1 MGRKLD
7 SLKQPVLNLQHDQPP
22 EPLTM
27 NEFNPMTRNERLA
40 LGIVAIIAAADA
52 ACLAILVALLCGYL
66 PF

>member
-1 MGRKLD
+1 
-7 SLKQPVLNLQHDQPP
+7 
-22 EPLTM
+22 M